1 RGPLTGDR
9 RNEAEVLFER
19 AIGLRNDFA
28 PAWEHLAWVRIAEG
42 NEPGTAEALDSF
54 EAVAPVADI
63 TDDVRTL
70 TLRSLLRLGR
80 AWRFLPRQQA
90 IQVTEILLADPVI
103 FTYPELV
110 AGPRYLVYFDAPEGA
125 IWVWDRL
132 TELPGAA
139 RPDPSGRLAEVFGH
153 VAQGQLGLAKA
164 AAAELQL
171 SVPDLGFFAAQL
183 EASLA
188 LVDTDSEELARLWP
202 SLRPKLTR
210 YVKAG
215 ADLEIRRRAAW
226 MLTLLAQRAG
236 DEREAAAYRDLFED
250 EPGRTLKTL
259 RDATRA
265 ASAGRWAQ
273 ALDISDQL
281 QAYEGASEA
290 PDPFFRSLLHLFR
303 AEWHTRQNDVQGALR
318 ELRWHENNDVEG
330 PPAGEPQPAEVDWA
344 FGTLARW
351 QRAQLL
357 DRLEERGPEMCNAYL
372 AVARLWADG
381 DARYAARADT
391 AGKRADTLGCS
402 S

>member
-42 NEPGTAEALDSF
+42 NAPGTAEALDAL

-63 TDDVRTL
+63 TNVWTL
-70 TLRSLLRLGR
+70 ALRLLLRLSF
-80 AWRFLPRQQA
+80 AWRFLPQEQA
-90 IQVTEILLADPVI
+90 IQLTETMLANPLIL
-103 FTYPELV
+103 TYPELV
-110 AGPRYLVYFDAPEGA
+110 AGPRYLVYFDAPQGA

-139 RPDPSGRLAEVFGH
+139 RPDPFGLLARVFGH
-153 VAQGQLGLAKA
+153 IAQGQLGLAKA

-188 LVDTDSEELARLWP
+188 LVDTDSEEFAGLWP
-202 SLRPKLTR
+202 SLRTKLTR
-210 YVKAG
+210 YVKPG

-226 MLTLLAQRAG
+226 MLTLLAQHGGA
-236 DEREAAAYRDLFED
+236 ESETAAYRDLFED
-250 EPGRTLKTL
+250 EPGRTLRTL
-259 RDATRA
+259 LDATRA
-265 ASAGRWAQ
+265 ALAGRWAQ
-273 ALDISDQL
+273 ALEISDEL
-281 QAYEGASEA
+281 QAYERASEA
-290 PDPFFRSLLHLFR
+290 PDPFFRSLVHLFR
-303 AEWHTRQNDVQGALR
+303 AEWHKRQNHVQGALR
-318 ELRWHENNDVEG
+318 ELRWHENDDMQGN
-330 PPAGEPQPAEVDWA
+330 PAAEPQPAEVDWA

-351 QRAQLL
+351 RRAQLL

-381 DARYAARADT
+381 DARYAARADS
-391 AGKRADTLGCS
+391 AGQRADTLGCS
-402 S
+402 P